1 MSARDGAYN
10 KCQPEHAPGGCVRR
24 VASVSAEVSAEAHC
38 RRRRGAHG
46 AMEWRAGDVAAT
58 GAPPSSITARIILAA
73 SHFLL
78 ATYCNQ
84 SLRWLAALA

>member
-24 VASVSAEVSAEAHC
+24 VASVSAEVSAEARC
-38 RRRRGAHG
+38 RRRRGAH
-46 AMEWRAGDVAAT
+46 
-58 GAPPSSITARIILAA
+58 ARSDGVESRGRR
-73 SHFLL
+73 SHRSPAFIDHCPDHSCGFSFF
-78 ATYCNQ
+78 ACIK